1 MKVEIS
7 NGELVDKLT
16 ILKIKEEKILDKDK
30 LQNIKNEIDELSP
43 LYIKILENKNISYLF
58 EELMMINL
66 HLWDIEDS
74 IREKERKKEF
84 DEDFVSLARSV
95 YFQNDKRAS
104 IKKHINTETG
114 SFLIEEKSYS
124 GYL

>member
-16 ILKIKEEKILDKDK
+16 ILEIKEERILDKAK
-30 LQNIKNEIDELSP
+30 LQNIKNEIDELLP
-43 LYIKILENKNISYLF
+43 LYKKILESKNISYLF
-58 EELMMINL
+58 EQLMMVNL

-74 IREKERKKEF
+74 IREKERRKEF

-104 IKKHINTETG
+104 IKKQINMETG
-114 SFLIEEKSYS
+114 SFLVEEKSYS
-124 GYL
+124 DYK

>member
-16 ILKIKEEKILDKDK
+16 ILKIKEERILDKAK
-30 LQNIKNEIDELSP
+30 LRNIKNEIDELSP
-43 LYIKILENKNISYLF
+43 LYKKILESKNISYLF
-58 EELMMINL
+58 DELMMVNL

-74 IREKERKKEF
+74 IREKERRKEF

-104 IKKHINTETG
+104 IKKQINMETG
-114 SFLIEEKSYS
+114 SFLVEEKSYS
-124 GYL
+124 NYK